1 MKRITL
7 LAVLVF
13 LCAGA
18 MVFADS
24 ATVAFTGAVEGGAK
38 IVNDSTGTSIQQY
51 TNNEGTVGWANL
63 SVAATLG
70 DMSAN
75 FYLRSSDFATWTIP
89 NAWITEKLF
98 NKMVEVRAG
107 VIDNGV
113 TGTANQGFG
122 GIGGT
127 GIQIVLVPMAGLSIG
142 GLIPAS
148 LPPLPGNG
156 DLYNTLGT
164 FRVGAAYSLPNLA
177 NFAMSYLNTK
187 EFDAGIDLKAV
198 ENLTAQ
204 LEAQIPLTTS
214 PTYKIFEKV
223 GYDMGAP
230 AFSVSATES
239 LPTFDLTVTPYV
251 EYVMDIT
258 TIWAQ
263 VGYTMSTSKIAPE
276 VGVSF
281 AWNGMGTFKI
291 VYDGSFA
298 SGANSHTINLNFIH
312 SF

>member
-38 IVNDSTGTSIQQY
+38 IVNDSTGTTIQQY

-75 FYLRSSDFATWTIP
+75 FYLRSSDFTTWIIP
-89 NAWITEKLF
+89 NAWVTEKLF
-98 NKMVEVRAG
+98 NKMVELRAG

-113 TGTANQGFG
+113 TGTANQGWG
-122 GIGGT
+122 GLSGT
-127 GIQIVLVPMAGLSIG
+127 GIQVVVVPMAGLSVG
-142 GLIPAS
+142 ALIPAN
-148 LPPLPGNG
+148 LTVG
-156 DLYNTLGT
+156 DFYNTLGT
-164 FRVGAAYSLPNLA
+164 FRAGAAYSIPNLA
-177 NFAMSYLNTK
+177 NIAMSYLNTK

-204 LEAQIPLTTS
+204 LEAQIPLTKS
-214 PTYKIFEKV
+214 PTYKIFENIA
-223 GYDMGAP
+223 YDLGAP
-230 AFSVSATES
+230 KFAVSATES
-239 LPTFDLTVTPYV
+239 LPTGAAFDLTVTPYA

-258 TIWAQ
+258 TLWAQ

-298 SGANSHTINLNFIH
+298 SGATSHTVNLNFIH